1 LICFFILFSIFN
13 IIKHIIYIRN
23 YYYQQYWKKSTQS
36 SKLGFFWEP
45 NPMNCLFCQIAQGA
59 IPADIIYQDD
69 VVIAFNDIKPHA
81 PQHLLIVPKKH
92 ISTLNDLETEDTL
105 LVGHMV
111 QTASRLAKENN
122 IAEDGYRL
130 VINCNAG
137 AGQTVFHLHL
147 HLLGGRQLAWPPG

>member
-1 LICFFILFSIFN
+1 
-13 IIKHIIYIRN
+13 
-23 YYYQQYWKKSTQS
+23 
-36 SKLGFFWEP
+36 
-45 NPMNCLFCQIAQGA
+45 MNCLFCQIAQGA
-59 IPADIIYQDD
+59 IPAYIIYQDD

>member
-1 LICFFILFSIFN
+1 
-13 IIKHIIYIRN
+13 
-23 YYYQQYWKKSTQS
+23 
-36 SKLGFFWEP
+36 
-45 NPMNCLFCQIAQGA
+45 MNCLFCQIAKGDT
-59 IPADIIYQDD
+59 PADIVYQDD
-69 VVIAFNDIKPHA
+69 LIIAFNDIKPHA
-81 PQHLLIVPKKH
+81 PQHLLIIPKKH

-122 IAEDGYRL
+122 IAQDGYRL
-130 VINCNAG
+130 VINCNAD